1 MRVSPG
7 LERVL
12 AALRE
17 KGVDTQVLEFPQG
30 TRTAQE
36 AAVAVG
42 TSVGQ
47 IVKSLVFVA
56 GEEPVLVLVSGAHL
70 ADVRKLER
78 EFGAPVR
85 RADAETVREAT
96 GFAIGGVAPV
106 GHLRPLRTLI
116 DENLLKYDVV
126 YAAAG
131 TPYAIFPIAPA
142 ELVRITGPSWCAS
155 RAAGWRMSSSTANAG
170 VKRRRRRDP
179 PRRWRRARWRAL
191 APARRPRRP
200 RARPC
205 ARRCWRRS
213 RFDAGSPPLGGRAR

>member
-142 ELVRITGPSWCAS
+142 ELVRITG
-155 RAAGWRMSSSTANAG
+155 
-170 VKRRRRRDP
+170 
-179 PRRWRRARWRAL
+179 
-191 APARRPRRP
+191 
-200 RARPC
+200 
-205 ARRCWRRS
+205 
-213 RFDAGSPPLGGRAR
+213 GRVADVVVDG